1 MESSRCPLSVLCT
14 AANFPAT
21 MLPLHA
27 SLTASR
33 QFLASMGRRYLGCY
47 TGNMRHNLI
56 PNARPSEMVQ
66 QNLFILYSK
75 HIVVHD
81 RNRVCNFW
89 NLHHTLRQKLNANP
103 WHFFLFFPKKTF
115 TVVPSESIIYSHLTD
130 WINRMKLPIIHKLVL
145 FFQSFPCFLFKTF
158 GSIRW
163 DGVVTSIYHL

>member
-1 MESSRCPLSVLCT
+1 MPQPSTGMESSRCPLSVLCT

-81 RNRVCNFW
+81 RILAARIA
-89 NLHHTLRQKLNANP
+89 TQ
-103 WHFFLFFPKKTF
+103 
-115 TVVPSESIIYSHLTD
+115 SHLNVE
-130 WINRMKLPIIHKLVL
+130 IYNQR
-145 FFQSFPCFLFKTF
+145 QSM
-158 GSIRW
+158 
-163 DGVVTSIYHL
+163 

>member
-81 RNRVCNFW
+81 RNAAC
-89 NLHHTLRQKLNANP
+89 TATK
-103 WHFFLFFPKKTF
+103 
-115 TVVPSESIIYSHLTD
+115 SHLNVE
-130 WINRMKLPIIHKLVL
+130 IYNRRQSMSSRHKIRRAEIFSSCTKNGV
-145 FFQSFPCFLFKTF
+145 FFSAASCKKETIF
-158 GSIRW
+158 GAARIFFALL
-163 DGVVTSIYHL
+163 IL

>member
-1 MESSRCPLSVLCT
+1 MPQPSKTLVESSRCPLSVLCT

-81 RNRVCNFW
+81 RNRLCNFG
-89 NLHHTLRQKLNANP
+89 NLQHALRQNLISMHLQSMPIHVKPSQNKKGRN
-103 WHFFLFFPKKTF
+103 FF
-115 TVVPSESIIYSHLTD
+115 
-130 WINRMKLPIIHKLVL
+130 
-145 FFQSFPCFLFKTF
+145 
-158 GSIRW
+158 
-163 DGVVTSIYHL
+163 

>member
-1 MESSRCPLSVLCT
+1 MKFHHWPTFKNKIKETCKIFFQTTCNATTVKTWVESSRCPLSVLCT

-81 RNRVCNFW
+81 RNAAC
-89 NLHHTLRQKLNANP
+89 TATK
-103 WHFFLFFPKKTF
+103 
-115 TVVPSESIIYSHLTD
+115 SHLNVE
-130 WINRMKLPIIHKLVL
+130 IYNRR
-145 FFQSFPCFLFKTF
+145 QSM
-158 GSIRW
+158 
-163 DGVVTSIYHL
+163 

>member
-1 MESSRCPLSVLCT
+1 MLNRGWRCIIDSLLLVPVINSLRKKFKKRARFFFQTTCNATTVKTRMESSRCPLSVLCT

-33 QFLASMGRRYLGCY
+33 QFLASMGRLYLGCY

-81 RNRVCNFW
+81 RNRVCHFW
-89 NLHHTLRQKLNANP
+89 NLQHTLREKLNANP
-103 WHFFLFFPKKTF
+103 LYLQFP
-115 TVVPSESIIYSHLTD
+115 H
-130 WINRMKLPIIHKLVL
+130 
-145 FFQSFPCFLFKTF
+145 
-158 GSIRW
+158 
-163 DGVVTSIYHL
+163 

>member
-1 MESSRCPLSVLCT
+1 MEYYRIEQASRCPPRPMYHSS

-75 HIVVHD
+75 HIVVHN
-81 RNRVCNFW
+81 RNRVQGVSTQTFIF
-89 NLHHTLRQKLNANP
+89 
-103 WHFFLFFPKKTF
+103 HFALAGRNMQVSCGLK
-115 TVVPSESIIYSHLTD
+115 VIWES
-130 WINRMKLPIIHKLVL
+130 
-145 FFQSFPCFLFKTF
+145 
-158 GSIRW
+158 
-163 DGVVTSIYHL
+163 